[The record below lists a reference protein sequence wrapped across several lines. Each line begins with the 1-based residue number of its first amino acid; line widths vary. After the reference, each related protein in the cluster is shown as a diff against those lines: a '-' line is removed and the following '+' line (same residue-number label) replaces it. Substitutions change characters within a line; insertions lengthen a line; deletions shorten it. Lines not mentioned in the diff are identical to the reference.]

1 MLAFLSGAI
10 GVVSALLI
18 QVDGGAKVSADLT
31 LAQTIGYSGLV
42 VATLLGVR
50 VLVGVSRN
58 RIV

>member
-1 MLAFLSGAI
+1 LAFLSGAI

-18 QVDGGAKVSADLT
+18 HVDGGAKVSADLT
-31 LAQTIGYSGLV
+31 LAQAIGYSGLI

-50 VLVGVSRN
+50 VLVGVSRD